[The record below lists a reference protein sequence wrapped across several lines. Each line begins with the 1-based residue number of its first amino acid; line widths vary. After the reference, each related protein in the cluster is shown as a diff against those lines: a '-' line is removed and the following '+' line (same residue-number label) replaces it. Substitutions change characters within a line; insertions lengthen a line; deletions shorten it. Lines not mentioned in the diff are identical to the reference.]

1 MSDSFTHADMKAALK
16 QQLAAISA
24 STNPE
29 VLAGAKAVCLLAQ
42 TFVNVS
48 KSEIEY
54 KKFENTNA
62 MAMKDI
68 TPSKVSIDRNQSN
81 DQVIVRAPAKPALRC
96 DELAPGHR
104 AYSSK

>member
-16 QQLAAISA
+16 QQLHAISA
-24 STNPE
+24 STKPE

-54 KKFENTNA
+54 TKFENTNA
-62 MAMKDI
+62 MKNIKDI
-68 TPSKVSIDRNQSN
+68 TPKKETTGLKRENI
-81 DQVIVRAPAKPALRC
+81 
-96 DELAPGHR
+96 APGVTR
-104 AYSSK
+104 FKIAE